1 MSEETREL
9 THREA
14 LAAIPDCEI
23 AALKELSD
31 TAGLVRLGLHLG
43 LIALTG
49 TLVMW
54 TSSPLLLAPFLVAH
68 GIALIFV
75 FAPLHETIHGTAFR
89 TPALNT
95 VVAEAFGFL
104 ILLPPRYFRYFHL
117 AHHAFTQDPA
127 HDPELAWPKPQ
138 TWRDYLIALSGWGYW
153 RGEAGV
159 VIRYAVGRDIDAF
172 VPQKGR
178 AKTVAEA
185 RRFLAGYGAIAIAGL
200 AFGWTWLLWLWIVPA
215 ILGQPFLRA
224 YLMAEHAGLPLVPDM
239 LVNSRTT
246 FTNAL
251 VRFLAWNMPYHAT
264 HHALPTVPF
273 HRLPALT
280 GHLRRS
286 LRSTAAGYVDA
297 HRQIVRSW
305 PGTRDAA

>member
-1 MSEETREL
+1 MNEDARDI

-14 LAAIPDCEI
+14 LAAIPDREL
-23 AALKELSD
+23 AALKEPSD
-31 TAGLVRLGLHLG
+31 AAGLVRLGLHAG

-49 TLVMW
+49 TLVMQASNPW
-54 TSSPLLLAPFLVAH
+54 LIAPLLLAH

-89 TPALNT
+89 SPFLNT
-95 VVAEAFGFL
+95 IVAEAFGFL
-104 ILLPPRYFRYFHL
+104 LILPPRYFRYFHL

-127 HDPELAWPKPQ
+127 RDPELAWPKPR
-138 TWRDYLIALSGWGYW
+138 TWRDYAIALSGWGYW
-153 RGEAGV
+153 RGEIGV
-159 VIRYAVGRDIDAF
+159 VLCYAVGREVDVF

-178 AKTVAEA
+178 PKVIAEA
-185 RRFLAGYGAIAIAGL
+185 RRFLAGYGLVALAGL
-200 AFGWTWLLWLWIVPA
+200 AFGWTWLLWLWVVPA
-215 ILGQPFLRA
+215 LLGQPFLRA
-224 YLMAEHAGLPLVPDM
+224 YLLAEHAGLPLVPDM

-246 FTNAL
+246 FTNAF

-280 GHLRRS
+280 AHLRRH
-286 LRSTAAGYVDA
+286 LRSTAEGYVEA

-305 PGTRDAA
+305 PRA